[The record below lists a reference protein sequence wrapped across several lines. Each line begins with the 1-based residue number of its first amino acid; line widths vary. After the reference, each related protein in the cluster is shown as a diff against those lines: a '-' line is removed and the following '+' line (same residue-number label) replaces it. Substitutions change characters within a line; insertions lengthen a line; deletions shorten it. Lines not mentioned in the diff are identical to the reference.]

1 MLDRVTRTV
10 GTGFFVD
17 ADGYIVTNEHVVGD
31 AEQLWITTDDR
42 KVYPAVVVG
51 SDPRADLAVLKIPAT
66 GMQVA
71 KFAKPDAVCRGAWT
85 IALGNPYGLAGTG
98 EMAMSVG
105 VVSALDR
112 SLPKLSVKEDRN
124 YSNLI
129 QTTAEIN
136 PGNSGGPLFDLHG
149 EVVGINAAVILPQK
163 ETSGIGFAFPVT
175 PHLFEEIQA
184 LKEGRE
190 IVYGYLGA
198 TVSTPTPHQRKEA
211 GVRPECG
218 VSIDSIENNSPA
230 SEVLHAND
238 MVISINGESI
248 SDADQFA
255 AIVGITPIDHPAK
268 LAIVRDGKSMLVS
281 VGLKRRVSTAVS
293 VTRDTQR
300 YRWRGLVLGPIPG
313 NWDFGK
319 SKRPDCGMMV
329 LGVSANSPLASR
341 VTVGSIV
348 TAIAGKPLREIQDLQ
363 AILNDTPS
371 ENCNIDV
378 VRGSEPQVA
387 SMKE

>member
-1 MLDRVTRTV
+1 
-10 GTGFFVD
+10 
-17 ADGYIVTNEHVVGD
+17 
-31 AEQLWITTDDR
+31 
-42 KVYPAVVVG
+42 
-51 SDPRADLAVLKIPAT
+51 
-66 GMQVA
+66 
-71 KFAKPDAVCRGAWT
+71 
-85 IALGNPYGLAGTG
+85 
-98 EMAMSVG
+98 
-105 VVSALDR
+105 
-112 SLPKLSVKEDRN
+112 
-124 YSNLI
+124 
-129 QTTAEIN
+129 
-136 PGNSGGPLFDLHG
+136 
-149 EVVGINAAVILPQK
+149 
-163 ETSGIGFAFPVT
+163 
-175 PHLFEEIQA
+175 
-184 LKEGRE
+184 
-190 IVYGYLGA
+190 
-198 TVSTPTPHQRKEA
+198 
-211 GVRPECG
+211 
-218 VSIDSIENNSPA
+218 
-230 SEVLHAND
+230 

-378 VRGSEPQVA
+378 VRGPNHRSRR
-387 SMKE
+387 